1 MAKTYRLLLS
11 ALFALVCAGLPAY
24 AAGEDAGDLTEDQI
38 RELVEESI
46 SCNNNLGNEFWM
58 SFPPCYEQGGN
69 DNQLV
74 LYVSSQVETN
84 VKVEIPGRGVVK
96 TQKTVPNDIIFF
108 SLSPAEGQPF
118 NKSPNQAAPSQDL
131 YTGAGVHVIAD
142 DPVVV
147 YGVTRFQFTSDSFL
161 AIPVNSLGT
170 EYVVSAYADMSAM
183 YPGFNLPSETTI
195 TAAYD
200 DTKVFFTLGGN
211 ALTTTNNGMTEGKTR
226 TYTLNKGDVVAISS
240 VTSEGDVSGS
250 YVRSTKPVAV
260 VSGNQC
266 ANVPTIIRWCD
277 YIVEMQQP
285 MHAWSTAY
293 HVPSFATRQHT
304 PYVKVYAKKPGTVV
318 WMDNTQFGIIQKGK
332 GGSEGLGFIHKP
344 VADGE
349 PTPHVIWSEDP
360 IYVEVFNRGQEA
372 DNITSDPFQMTMTPS
387 DQYQKEIVFNTPG
400 VAQLQFAKNW
410 ANIVY
415 ELDENGVVPDDLEM
429 AVVSGGEFTWSR
441 IKDTYGSTPGYVF
454 VKEIDGKK
462 YAMKSIELPDP
473 AGVYKIRADKPIA
486 CYINGAQDYDT
497 YGHPASI
504 ALRDLENVED
514 EDKPVV
520 TYTVGCDGNV
530 EDGIVRDKPEDDAI
544 RSNMARIFMVKDF
557 SCNYELIYDEFV
569 PGQANQVEWQLRVI
583 DPKQSGRA
591 VVVFTDRNCNFET
604 VIVEYDAFNVAIVEE
619 ETDFGK
625 FKPGDSRVETIKVIN
640 MNPTGPVTIE
650 RLELRD
656 GGQGFEILNSSPALP
671 ATLEAYDVNSP
682 DEGAHIMTVSVQFT
696 ASESGEFEDVLVAGN
711 ECQEVEGTVK
721 AKVGSLAITVGDYSF
736 GQVNVN
742 LTRTRNIEVQ
752 NAGESALTITEI
764 QNAAGDANWSF
775 NWAISTNEDGVSFDD
790 LISGRVTEMV
800 LQPNE
805 IVTFESQFT
814 PTDAVPYSFVATFVS
829 DAGTEIDNIAE
840 LDGEGITSDLI
851 LEVVDWTRHR
861 INKGPYGDGLISLT
875 NQGDVEIRI
884 LTGANNKVAI
894 NNGESFAPA
903 GANAVDAFTAQAF
916 VNSLNDNQGN
926 ATLDP
931 GETYVYPME
940 FSPTI
945 AGEHRIAIDIPY
957 VINGENFSVQAVL
970 NGTGIQTVLTST
982 DIDFGNMLIND
993 DNNPL
998 TESAYFEAVTGEFNT
1013 TVNVTGFMLDAAW
1026 DVNEFSDPNDANE
1039 VQYFVDGTATTLPVD
1054 LDPGEILEVRNAWFV
1069 ARQPGNRQ
1077 VVATPEGDIDF
1088 LERSSTWNG
1097 IGDPPEGI
1105 DLVGPEP
1112 IRICVDAEGVL
1123 TAMLSS
1129 QDMRIDAITLEN
1141 PNDPNFTL
1149 TGVRLP
1155 DGTLLTPD
1163 QSFTLNGTAEINVRY
1178 TPSAAGDHSNRI
1190 IVNYTLATNESEVIG
1205 VDISSSALLFE
1216 ASTALAADIRGDGQA
1231 RITPGDDLEVDLNIV
1246 GNIGAE
1252 AGVREVVVTMDY
1264 DMEVLKVDL
1273 NSVRV
1278 NANVG
1283 TLVDFNPNSPRDH
1296 LFDLGNG
1303 RQELRLT
1310 ISITT
1315 DGAIPTGN
1323 LIEATFDTFLAEYHT
1338 KSFATNINAQVIVT
1352 ESDYTCVTIAPTS
1365 DETGL
1370 SVVCAINLRP
1380 FVTSG
1385 ITYGLS
1391 QNSPNPAAV
1400 NTAIQ
1405 FSVGLE
1411 AQTTLVLRDA
1421 NGDVVKT
1428 LVDAR
1433 LNPGEYEVML
1443 ETADLASGTYFY
1455 SIDSGPYSE
1464 TKRMVITR

>member
-74 LYVSSQVETN
+74 LYISSQVETN

-226 TYTLNKGDVVAISS
+226 SYTLNKGDVVAISS

-318 WMDNTQFGIIQKGK
+318 WMDNTQFGIIEKGK

-441 IKDTYGSTPGYVF
+441 VKDTYGSTPGYVF
-454 VKEIDGKK
+454 VKEINGKK

-473 AGVYKIRADKPIA
+473 AGVYKLRADKPIA

-557 SCNYELIYDEFV
+557 SCNYELTYEEFV

-625 FKPGDSRVETIKVIN
+625 FKPGDSRVETVKVIN

-656 GGQGFEILNSSPALP
+656 GAQGFEILNSSPALP

-696 ASESGEFEDVLVAGN
+696 GSESGEFEDVVVAGN
-711 ECQEVEGTVK
+711 ECQEVEGVVL
-721 AKVGSLAITVGDYSF
+721 AEVGNLEIVVDNYSF

-742 LTRTRNIEVQ
+742 LTTRWVDVLVKNT
-752 NAGESALTITEI
+752 GSSDLTITEI
-764 QNAAGDANWSF
+764 QDAANTANWEF
-775 NWAISTNEDGVSFDD
+775 DWASGVNDAGVSFADI
-790 LISGRVTEMV
+790 ISGAATEMV
-800 LQPNE
+800 
-805 IVTFESQFT
+805 IGVGDGVAFKARFT
-814 PTDAVPYSFVATFVS
+814 PTDAVTYSHVVTFIS
-829 DAGTEIDNIAE
+829 DAGTVKDNLAE

-861 INKGPYGDGLISLT
+861 INKGPYSGGLIKLT
-875 NQGDVEIRI
+875 NQGDVEIKI
-884 LTGANNKVAI
+884 TGDQVSINNGASFAPTGANA
-894 NNGESFAPA
+894 E
-903 GANAVDAFTAQAF
+903 DAFTAQGFLQAMLNAG
-916 VNSLNDNQGN
+916 NS
-926 ATLDP
+926 TLSP
-931 GETYVYPME
+931 NETYEYMMD
-940 FSPTI
+940 FSPTV

-957 VINGENFSVQAVL
+957 VINGESFSVQAVL

-982 DIDFGNMLIND
+982 DINFGNMLIND

-1026 DVNEFSDPNDANE
+1026 NVNEFSDPNDANE

-1054 LDPGEILEVRNAWFV
+1054 LDPGEVLEVRNAWFV

-1112 IRICVDAEGVL
+1112 ISICVDAEGVL
-1123 TAMLSS
+1123 TALLSS

-1178 TPSAAGDHSNRI
+1178 TPSAAGNHSNRI
-1190 IVNYTLATNESEVIG
+1190 IVNYTLATNENEVISVG
-1205 VDISSSALLFE
+1205 ISSSALLFE
-1216 ASTALAADIRGDGQA
+1216 ASTALAADIRGDNQA
-1231 RITPGDDLEVDLNIV
+1231 RITPGDELEVDLNIV

-1283 TLVDFNPNSPRDH
+1283 TLVNFNPNSPRDH

-1310 ISITT
+1310 VSITT

-1433 LNPGEYEVML
+1433 LNPGEYEVVL

>member
-74 LYVSSQVETN
+74 LYISSQVETN

-226 TYTLNKGDVVAISS
+226 SYTLNKGDVVAISS

-318 WMDNTQFGIIQKGK
+318 WMDNTQFGIIEKGK

-441 IKDTYGSTPGYVF
+441 VKDTYGSTPGYVF
-454 VKEIDGKK
+454 VKEINGKK

-473 AGVYKIRADKPIA
+473 AGVYKLRADKPIA

-557 SCNYELIYDEFV
+557 SCNYELTYEEFV

-625 FKPGDSRVETIKVIN
+625 FKPGDSRVETVKVIN

-656 GGQGFEILNSSPALP
+656 GAQGFEILNSSPALP

-696 ASESGEFEDVLVAGN
+696 GSESGEFEDVVVAGN
-711 ECQEVEGTVK
+711 ECQEVEGVVL
-721 AKVGSLAITVGDYSF
+721 AEVGNLEIVVDNYSF

-742 LTRTRNIEVQ
+742 LTTRWVDVLVKNT
-752 NAGESALTITEI
+752 GSSDLTITEI
-764 QNAAGDANWSF
+764 QDAANTANWEF
-775 NWAISTNEDGVSFDD
+775 DWASGVNDAGVSFADI
-790 LISGRVTEMV
+790 ISGAATEMV
-800 LQPNE
+800 
-805 IVTFESQFT
+805 IGVGDGVAFKARFT
-814 PTDAVPYSFVATFVS
+814 PTDAVTYSHVVTFIS
-829 DAGTEIDNIAE
+829 DAGTVKDNLAE

-861 INKGPYGDGLISLT
+861 INKGPYSGGLIKLT
-875 NQGDVEIRI
+875 NQGDVEIKI
-884 LTGANNKVAI
+884 TGDQVSINNGASFAPTGANA
-894 NNGESFAPA
+894 E
-903 GANAVDAFTAQAF
+903 DAFTAQGFLQAMLNAG
-916 VNSLNDNQGN
+916 NS
-926 ATLDP
+926 TLSP
-931 GETYVYPME
+931 NETYEYMMD
-940 FSPTI
+940 FSPTV

-957 VINGENFSVQAVL
+957 VINGESFSVQAVL

-982 DIDFGNMLIND
+982 DINFGNMLIND

-1026 DVNEFSDPNDANE
+1026 NVNEFSDPNDANE

-1054 LDPGEILEVRNAWFV
+1054 LDPGEVLEVRNAWFV

-1112 IRICVDAEGVL
+1112 ISICVDSEGVL
-1123 TAMLSS
+1123 TALLSS

-1178 TPSAAGDHSNRI
+1178 APSAAGNHSNRI
-1190 IVNYTLATNESEVIG
+1190 IVNYTLATNENEVISVG
-1205 VDISSSALLFE
+1205 ISSSALLFE
-1216 ASTALAADIRGDGQA
+1216 ASTALAADIRGDNQA
-1231 RITPGDDLEVDLNIV
+1231 RITPGDELEVDLNIV

-1283 TLVDFNPNSPRDH
+1283 TLVNFNPNSPRDH

-1310 ISITT
+1310 VSITT

-1433 LNPGEYEVML
+1433 LNPGEYEVVL